1 MRAFVYSDGKS
12 SKFWNIDLQGTRFYT
27 SFGKAGSKGQTRLKD
42 FASEAEARTAHDRA
56 IAEKLAEGYVET
68 TEVKPAAP
76 AAPTPL
82 GRSMEAALA
91 ESPDDLATHSA
102 YADYLMEQGDPLGE
116 FIQVQLAL
124 EDESRP
130 ATERKKLREREAALL
145 NKHSKRW
152 LGDVGRFL
160 HGDWSG
166 PGKPWEYR
174 FHRGWLDF
182 VRVLPFPDAAVVALA
197 LSPEARL
204 LRQLEVVYDMR
215 YHPFDFEPF
224 LVGPRAALADDEEEN
239 ETYDGATIL
248 PPLFASSHITNLRSF
263 KIGFSDDFQD
273 NLRHSTCILVFED
286 SHALQ
291 VIELLKRNPH
301 MEELYLNTG
310 LGDVSPIF
318 KLPQIQNLRV
328 LQYYFWCNY
337 MGDEDA
343 GYPLRALADST
354 SLRRLEVL
362 RLHPGRD
369 EIIDIEDLDALLR
382 SPSLPALTH
391 LQAHMTNFDD
401 EDYQRITDSGI
412 LRRLKVLDLGYGN
425 MTDAG
430 ARILA
435 ASPDLRNLETLLVSR
450 NALTARGLAALRAT
464 GVNVVAD
471 DQHGDGD
478 TDYLDVDAE

>member
-27 SFGKAGSKGQTRLKD
+27 SFGKAGTRGQTRLKD
-42 FASEAEARTAHDRA
+42 FASEAAAKTAHDLA
-56 IAEKLAEGYVET
+56 IAEKLSQGYTET
-68 TEVKPAAP
+68 TEAKPP
-76 AAPTPL
+76 APTPL
-82 GRSMEAALA
+82 GRSMEDALA
-91 ESPDDLATHSA
+91 ESPDDVATHSA
-102 YADYLMEQGDPLGE
+102 YADYLMEQGDPRGE

-124 EDESRP
+124 EDASRP
-130 ATERKKLREREAALL
+130 AAERKKLRQREEALL
-145 NKHSKRW
+145 KKHARQW
-152 LGDVGRFL
+152 LGDAGRFL

-174 FHRGWLDF
+174 FRRGWLDS
-182 VRVLPFPDAAVVALA
+182 VRLLPFPDAAVVALS

-224 LVGPRAALADDEEEN
+224 LVGPRAALTDDEEEN
-239 ETYDGATIL
+239 ETYDGATIM

-263 KIGFSDDFQD
+263 KIGFSDEAQD
-273 NLRHSTCILVFED
+273 DLRHSTCILVFED

-291 VIELLKRNPH
+291 LIELLKRNPH
-301 MEELYLNTG
+301 TEELYLNTG
-310 LGDVSPIF
+310 LGDVAPLF
-318 KLPQIQNLRV
+318 KLRQAQNLRV

-337 MGDEDA
+337 MGDEHA
-343 GYPLRALADST
+343 GYPIRAIAEST

-362 RLHPGRD
+362 RLHPGRG
-369 EIIDIEDLDALLR
+369 EVIDIEDLDALLR
-382 SPSLPALTH
+382 LPNLPALTH
-391 LQAHMTNFDD
+391 LQAHMTNFDTD
-401 EDYQRITDSGI
+401 DYQRIIDSGV

-425 MTDAG
+425 MTDAE
-430 ARILA
+430 ARLFA
-435 ASPDLRNLETLLVSR
+435 RSPDLRHLETLIVSR
-450 NALTARGLAALRAT
+450 NALTDRGVAALRGT

-478 TDYLDVDAE
+478 TEYLDVDAE